1 MSAAEAHRLAL
12 VARSYG
18 RVSLRAKE
26 AAAAGLRD
34 LARYFG
40 REARADYA
48 QLQSLLGG
56 VAR

>member
-1 MSAAEAHRLAL
+1 VSAAEAYRLAL

-18 RVSLRAKE
+18 RTSLRAKQ

-40 REARADYA
+40 REARADYV
-48 QLQSLLGG
+48 QLQFVLGG

>member
-1 MSAAEAHRLAL
+1 VSAADAHRLAL
-12 VARSYG
+12 VARAFG
-18 RVSLRAKE
+18 RTSLRAKE

-56 VAR
+56 AAR